1 MTAPLNPRGSRDA
14 GFTLVEALVAL
25 AVFSL
30 LAAGMT
36 LTITQAVRAQTATAA
51 AQEQLRSLQTLRA
64 LLSADLAQV
73 VPRLGRAVQ
82 GAGEPALVGTPAGL
96 SFTRVQA
103 EPGEEGQGP
112 TASLTRVTYGM
123 RDGALVRSTRTAL
136 DPGPAATTQE
146 RVLLA
151 EAEGVSFSYFDGQR
165 WVDSWLVPASRA
177 VPRAVAMTV
186 TTPRYGTVRVEALIG
201 IGP

>member
-1 MTAPLNPRGSRDA
+1 MTTPARRDA

-36 LTITQAVRAQTATAA
+36 LTITQAVRAQAVTAA
-51 AQEQLRSLQTLRA
+51 AQDQLRALQTLRA

-73 VPRLGRAVQ
+73 VPRVGRSLDGPA
-82 GAGEPALVGTPAGL
+82 EPALAGTVTGL

-103 EPGEEGQGP
+103 EPGEDGDGP
-112 TASLTRVTYGM
+112 VAALSRVSYGL
-123 RDGALVRSTRTAL
+123 RDGALVRSTRSAL

-151 EAEGVSFSYFDGQR
+151 EAADLRFSYFDGQR
-165 WVDSWLVPASRA
+165 WRDTWLVAGSRA
-177 VPRAVAMTV
+177 VPRAVALTV

-201 IGP
+201 INP